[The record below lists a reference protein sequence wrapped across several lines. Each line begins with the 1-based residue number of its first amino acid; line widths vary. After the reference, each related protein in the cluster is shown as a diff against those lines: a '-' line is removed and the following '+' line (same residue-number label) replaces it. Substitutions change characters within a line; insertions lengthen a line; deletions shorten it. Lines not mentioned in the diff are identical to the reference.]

1 MGVTLISSTDS
12 PATVRPSVEWVL
24 RQSDGGTFP
33 IEKLM
38 FHRLGKTGQGWITK
52 RRVTEHTPQDVPL
65 NFSDIIRDFLLEELP
80 DPLDNTAFP
89 DNNMYGDFHL
99 EYGEYINDLSVPG
112 PPVESG
118 TMISQDIRVL
128 RSGFQYYENDWM
140 MESGDVAIFTNKP
153 DWTTTQQAL
162 RLDIDQSDWI
172 YIYVKASI
180 SGFQTTWYDSMG
192 AEITS
197 ASVGYFP
204 QSATGFPMG
213 PANHRDGGLVDWT
226 TVQYYEIKVGPI
238 DLGSGDVLAPIK
250 IFRIYVD
257 KCPENIDEKEL
268 YWLEPAG
275 GYASIRMEDI
285 TFGMNRVSNRFEQY
299 TELRAS
305 IENRMRDGGF
315 EIGRVD
321 SHEVITLV
329 KDIPNGAYGL
339 RRYYNGIF
347 ASRVAWIRM
356 KDVD

>member
-1 MGVTLISSTDS
+1 MLILIVLIWKDVDGV
-12 PATVRPSVEWVL
+12 
-24 RQSDGGTFP
+24 
-33 IEKLM
+33 
-38 FHRLGKTGQGWITK
+38 
-52 RRVTEHTPQDVPL
+52 
-65 NFSDIIRDFLLEELP
+65 
-80 DPLDNTAFP
+80 
-89 DNNMYGDFHL
+89 
-99 EYGEYINDLSVPG
+99 
-112 PPVESG
+112 
-118 TMISQDIRVL
+118 
-128 RSGFQYYENDWM
+128 
-140 MESGDVAIFTNKP
+140 
-153 DWTTTQQAL
+153 
-162 RLDIDQSDWI
+162 
-172 YIYVKASI
+172 
-180 SGFQTTWYDSMG
+180 
-192 AEITS
+192 
-197 ASVGYFP
+197 
-204 QSATGFPMG
+204 
-213 PANHRDGGLVDWT
+213 
-226 TVQYYEIKVGPI
+226 
-238 DLGSGDVLAPIK
+238 VLAPIK

-356 KDVD
+356 KDVDGVVRAAKFLVDDGEFRVAQGKGKTVMEIKGRVFKNLEVL